1 MPMTDAP
8 YVLLV
13 VQRIALAAILLV
25 ALSQLRIRARWWFG
39 PRARQAQLGL
49 IVGIV
54 LVIELS
60 SPLRLPS
67 GTAIY
72 GGASFVGV
80 VGFLGG
86 PLATAVTLLLAV
98 PYRVWLGGPFLA
110 TGASCLLLI
119 AAISL
124 LYRRAVMVWSERPGY
139 AHLPLLSL
147 IVSLSALAGLTVVS
161 PMQRTLLL
169 HELGPSFAVATFMS
183 VWLLGALLLNQQRRD
198 EREGALDE
206 ARELLTSVT
215 SGFPGV
221 LYRRVLM
228 PDGTLHYTYLS
239 GAAEATLGVGA
250 GEILADPRLAHH
262 RIHPEDQEAVDAA
275 IHRSAA
281 ALSPATI
288 EHRVLRSDGKMR
300 WIRDVSQPHRQA
312 DGAMAWDGSIVD
324 VTEMIRGRAGAER
337 RRGAHRRRSRPAARR
352 LCRRRR
358 AGPDH
363 RLERRGGTALRLV
376 ARRGAGIAPGR
387 DLAGGA
393 RPRGPSPLAGA
404 YQRSRQEQG
413 AGPARRGRRAPPRR
427 QRVPDRIWR
436 RRGADRSGLD
446 VSRPRPCHR
455 RSAGAGAR
463 GRMTG

>member
-25 ALSQLRIRARWWFG
+25 ALSQLRIRARWFG

-183 VWLLGALLLNQQRRD
+183 VWLFGALLLNQQRRD

-312 DGAMAWDGSIVD
+312 DGAVAWDGSIVD
-324 VTEMIRGRAGAER
+324 VTEMIRGKQALSDAEARIDVVLDLLRDAYVAADAQDRIIGWNDAAER
-337 RRGAHRRRSRPAARR
+337 LFGWSRDEALGLPLGETLLAERDRAAHRRWLTHISDRGKSRVRDRHAAGVGR
-352 LCRRRR
+352 
-358 AGPDH
+358 H
-363 RLERRGGTALRLV
+363 RDGSEFPIEYGV
-376 ARRGAGIAPGR
+376 AVVQTDQGWTYHVLAHAIAE
-387 DLAGGA
+387 A
-393 RPRGPSPLAGA
+393 
-404 YQRSRQEQG
+404 
-413 AGPARRGRRAPPRR
+413 PARARA
-427 QRVPDRIWR
+427 
-436 RRGADRSGLD
+436 AE
-446 VSRPRPCHR
+446 
-455 RSAGAGAR
+455 
-463 GRMTG
+463 